1 MFKKILIANRGEIA
15 LRIIKTAKKM
25 GIKTVAVYSEAD
37 TNSLYVTNA
46 DEAVFIGQ
54 SPSDKSYLVI
64 NNIIDAIRQTG
75 AQAVHPGYGFLSE
88 NAEFARRVEEE
99 GVVFIGPPVEAIKSM
114 GDKIEAKKLAEKAK
128 VSCVPGYIGQVDD
141 IKEAVKLVEKVGLPV
156 VIKAAAG
163 GGGKGMRIVYDKE
176 KIAWAFKSAAQ
187 EAKKSFNDDRVF
199 IEKYIESPRHIEIQ
213 VLGDKYGN
221 VICLGERECSIQR
234 HHQKV
239 IEEAPSPFIDEKT
252 RRKMYEQ
259 SASLAK
265 KVGYFSAGTIEYIVD
280 RNKNFYFLEMNTR
293 LQVEHPVTEFI
304 TGLDL
309 VEWMIR
315 IASGEKLP
323 ITQEQVKLNGWAV
336 EARVYAEDPQRG
348 FLPSSGRITDYKE
361 PETSANI
368 RVDTGVYAG
377 GEVSMFYDAMISK
390 VITYAPTRLEAIKHM
405 QQALGEFV
413 ITGVSHNIAF
423 LEALMHN
430 KRFIEGS
437 LSTKFIEEEYPG
449 GFSGAEITEQKTK
462 VFLSVGVF
470 IFLKDAYRAAT
481 TTGQMKGRERQIP
494 NRWVVSVDNASF
506 WVSVRKNQDGFEIRY
521 EDNIFSI
528 YSTWILGS
536 RLFKGSI
543 DGKNFSA
550 KVDFTPGANYIIE
563 HGGSK
568 VRVKVRTPRVAEL
581 ETFMPSN
588 KILEASP
595 TLKAPISGMIVDIFV
610 TKGEKVKKGQ
620 ELLTLEAMKMQNI
633 LYSEIDGLI
642 KSIVISKNQNV
653 QVDDVL
659 IEFEIE
665 ELA

>member
-99 GVVFIGPPVEAIKSM
+99 GVVFIGPPVVAIKSM

-141 IKEAVKLVEKVGLPV
+141 IKEAVRLVDKIGLPV

-176 KIAWAFKSAAQ
+176 KVPWAFKSAAQ

-252 RRKMYEQ
+252 RKKMYEQ
-259 SASLAK
+259 STSLAK

-280 RNKNFYFLEMNTR
+280 KNRNFYFLEMNTR

-323 ITQEQVKLNGWAV
+323 LTQEQVKLNGWAV

-361 PETSANI
+361 PETSTNI

-430 KRFIEGS
+430 KRFIEGN

-449 GFSGAEITEQKTK
+449 GFAGAEITEQKTK
-462 VFLSVGVF
+462 IFLSVGVF

-494 NRWVVSVDNASF
+494 TRWVVSVDDSSF

-521 EDNIFSI
+521 EANIFSV
-528 YSTWILGS
+528 YSTWLLGS

-550 KVDFTPGANYIIE
+550 KVDFAAGANYIIE

-588 KILEASP
+588 KALEASP
-595 TLKAPISGMIVDIFV
+595 TLKAPISGMIVDIFIK
-610 TKGEKVKKGQ
+610 KGERVKKGQ

-633 LYSEIDGLI
+633 LYSEIEGLI
-642 KSIVISKNQNV
+642 KNIVTSKNQNV

-665 ELA
+665 EAK